1 MFNKGDVVQ
10 LKFIGESMKVGD
22 VIEYDERWGVIYK
35 IDGSHAH
42 FRIQT
47 DISSTFDYSPQAV
60 HICCE
65 IDLLEYYDNNLLQH
79 IKYKIYRFFE
89 SAYLSDTA
97 NLIFLIMTLFGGGV
111 IIYIIINLILRWI
124 L

>member
-1 MFNKGDVVQ
+1 
-10 LKFIGESMKVGD
+10 MKVGD

-47 DISSTFDYSPQAV
+47 DISSISDYYPPAIHTNCQ
-60 HICCE
+60 
-65 IDLLEYYDNNLLQH
+65 IDLLEYYDNNLLQC

-89 SAYLSDTA
+89 SAHLSDTLDFMVLFMIIFGSGM
-97 NLIFLIMTLFGGGV
+97 LIFIV
-111 IIYIIINLILRWI
+111 IDSILRCI